1 MEKGARSMSYILF
14 TDSSADLPW
23 GYYKEN
29 NLQFIPMHVSMG
41 DDGVYID
48 DGSMDSKTFYQKMRD
63 GVVFKTSQYSEF
75 QYTEAFEP
83 YLKEGKDIIYLGLT
97 AGLSG
102 SHQSCLIARGELLAK
117 YPERKIFAPQTSAV
131 SLGLGLL
138 VHETVKKRD
147 EGLSFD
153 ELCGWLDENMLTV
166 HHRFTVDDLM
176 FLFRGGRVSKA
187 KAIMGTVLS
196 MKPRLHV
203 DIEGKLINHGKIRGR
218 RASLLGLVEEMEQ
231 YCTQKDLDTIA
242 ICHGDCED
250 EANYVLSEIKKRYN
264 IKNAIVNPLAAAI
277 GTHVGPGVC
286 AVFFIGKKRT
296 E

>member
-1 MEKGARSMSYILF
+1 MSYILF

-29 NLQFIPMHVSMG
+29 NLQFIPMKVSMG
-41 DDGVYID
+41 ESEVYID

-63 GVVFKTSQYSEF
+63 GVVFKTSQFSEI
-75 QYTEAFEP
+75 QYLEAFEP
-83 YLKEGKDIIYLGLT
+83 YLKEGTDIIYLGLT

-102 SHQSCLIARGELLAK
+102 SHQSCCIARNQLLEK

-131 SLGLGLL
+131 SLGLGLM
-138 VHETVKKRD
+138 VHYAVKQRD
-147 EGLSFD
+147 AGLSFD
-153 ELCGWLDENMLTV
+153 ALCEWVNENMFTF

-176 FLFRGGRVSKA
+176 FLFRGGRVSRGKA
-187 KAIMGTVLS
+187 VMGTVLG

-203 DIEGKLINHGKIRGR
+203 DLEGKLINHGKIRGR
-218 RASLLGLVEEMEQ
+218 QASLLGLVEEMEQ
-231 YCTQKDLDTIA
+231 YCDQKELDTIA
-242 ICHGDCED
+242 ICHGDCEA
-250 EANYVLSEIKKRYN
+250 EANFVLAEVKKRYK

-286 AVFFIGKKRT
+286 ALFFVGKKRT

>member
-1 MEKGARSMSYILF
+1 MSYILF

-23 GYYKEN
+23 PYYKEN

-41 DDGVYID
+41 EDEIYVD
-48 DGSMDSKTFYQKMRD
+48 DGSMDSKTFYQKMKD

-75 QYTEAFEP
+75 QFTEAFEP
-83 YLKEGKDIIYLGLT
+83 YLKEGKDIVYLGLT

-102 SHQSCLIARGELLAK
+102 SHQSCCIARDQLLQQ

-138 VHETVKKRD
+138 VHETVQRRNA
-147 EGLSFD
+147 GLSF
-153 ELCGWLDENMLTV
+153 EEICKWVEENMLTF

-176 FLFRGGRVSKA
+176 FLFRGGRVSRGKA
-187 KAIMGTVLS
+187 VMGTVLG

-203 DIEGKLINHGKIRGR
+203 NLEGKLINHGKIRGR
-218 RASLLGLVEEMEQ
+218 QASLLGLVDEMDQ
-231 YCTQKDLDTIA
+231 YCDTKDHDTIA

-250 EANYVLSEIKKRYN
+250 DANFILEEVKKRYN
-264 IKNAIVNPLAAAI
+264 VKNAIINPLAAAI

-286 AVFFIGKKRT
+286 ALFFIGRKRT